1 MAKIEDDMLYRLIVS
16 AGSGGSGGGSGGGG
30 SAKNPFLP
38 DPSEGYT
45 EYADVVL
52 MTRAE
57 MRKVI
62 VGSSAAVKIDIGTG
76 IAKGDKVL
84 LTGTIQSGGKDNM
97 LYAVWGN
104 VTQYGHTSTY
114 DYITISVAGTSIRP
128 YVVDTMTPASAG
140 IYGAFGA
147 THVRINGNMYTP
159 TSLNVTENGH
169 YEPDSGRAYTS
180 VDVNVPNQDA
190 LAKLWNGELYDYASN
205 DVTNVPDEALMGCDT
220 LQTLSLPNAVSIGMR
235 SCSLCQSLQTVYIP
249 NVTNIG
255 DFAFSQCFNLKDVVI
270 EQTDGVCTLG
280 SSAFDDSTLSDL
292 HIYVPDDLVDI
303 YRMETNWSQYSM
315 YIYPL
320 SERA

>member
-62 VGSSAAVKIDIGTG
+62 VGSSASVKIDIGTG

-104 VTQYGHTSTY
+104 VTGYGHTSKY

-128 YVVDTMTPASAG
+128 YVIDTMTLSASG
-140 IYGAFGA
+140 FHSAFGA
-147 THVRINGNMYTP
+147 TNVRINGDMYTP
-159 TSLNVTENGH
+159 ESLNVTENGH

-180 VDVNVPNQDA
+180 VDVDVPNQDA
-190 LAKLWNGELYDYASN
+190 LAKLWNGELHDYASN
-205 DVTNVPDEALMGCDT
+205 DVTNVPDEALMECDT
-220 LQTLSLPNAVSIGMR
+220 LQTLSLPNATSIGIR
-235 SCSLCQSLQTVYIP
+235 SFYLCQSLQTVYIP
-249 NVTNIG
+249 KAANIG
-255 DFAFSQCFNLKDVVI
+255 DFAFSQCFNLVEVVI
-270 EQTDGVCTLG
+270 EQADSICTLG
-280 SSAFDDSTLSDL
+280 SSAFDDSTWNDL
-292 HIYVPDDLVDI
+292 HIYVPDEQVDI
-303 YRMETNWSQYSM
+303 YKTETNWSQYSM